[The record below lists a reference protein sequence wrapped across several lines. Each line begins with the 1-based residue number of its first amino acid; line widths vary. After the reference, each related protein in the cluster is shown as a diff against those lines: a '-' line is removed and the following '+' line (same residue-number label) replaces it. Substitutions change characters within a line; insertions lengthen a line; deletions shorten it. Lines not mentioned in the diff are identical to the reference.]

1 MSSALASASESVFDD
16 EDVEVPLLFEQNYLD
31 EFHKKC
37 GFPSHIK
44 ILCKS
49 KFLEWWELK
58 TNTTR
63 SARKKTLEDRKRRLS
78 TEKHL
83 MRARELKIG
92 RAIGP
97 LICKNINKDYA
108 DFTMLN
114 VFAGFNDEYDI
125 AVVVDTNAP
134 GSNLTEK
141 RKKIYGFIISQYNE
155 FLCKPNVFALNLV
168 CVNHKSIKKDFG
180 DNPSFGRKLIALYL
194 CSVLRIKDE
203 TIKKE
208 CILELGGGVSNI
220 AAFLTYI
227 RLGFRADIDMF
238 KDKCINSA
246 ESLPMSIDLSHKNK
260 GSISLTQSV
269 RPSSPAIEVA
279 IINAAMGTHMIRYNN
294 DTHNWKKI
302 ILMKDRDA
310 QTKVLQSIEQE
321 YFEQL
326 RPSVEA
332 NPELYS
338 SSVRKHFG
346 LPGSESK

>member
-1 MSSALASASESVFDD
+1 M
-16 EDVEVPLLFEQNYLD
+16 
-31 EFHKKC
+31 
-37 GFPSHIK
+37 
-44 ILCKS
+44 
-49 KFLEWWELK
+49 
-58 TNTTR
+58 
-63 SARKKTLEDRKRRLS
+63 
-78 TEKHL
+78 
-83 MRARELKIG
+83 
-92 RAIGP
+92 
-97 LICKNINKDYA
+97 
-108 DFTMLN
+108 
-114 VFAGFNDEYDI
+114 
-125 AVVVDTNAP
+125 
-134 GSNLTEK
+134 
-141 RKKIYGFIISQYNE
+141 
-155 FLCKPNVFALNLV
+155 
-168 CVNHKSIKKDFG
+168 NHKSIKKDFG

-279 IINAAMGTHMIRYNN
+279 IINAAMGTHMIRDNN